1 MVITLVKS
9 GFLTLQAIKE
19 KLNNHVFSSIPKL
32 NLLLAFIHTVLT
44 LFLGSKVIKIWI
56 LNLTTVALS
65 WWLLWAQWISVKHLN
80 YHTFPPD
87 KRGYQ
92 HFIMAILFHQ
102 QNHGDRLSSELIC
115 FLLLM
120 SEIHLG
126 FWTTN
131 NILQEFLIMLSFQ
144 WYVWLTLRDH
154 KTRIEYLSYCVM
166 FWFGSTNDLTSFEL
180 NNSESTIIFVTF
192 ICYCYFHEFKFCEI
206 LQLFY
211 YKFF

>member
-56 LNLTTVALS
+56 LNLTIVALS
-65 WWLLWAQWISVKHLN
+65 WWLLWALDTKECRSIQQVTHIGVAQNLEFRHAEVHAWQYVCFTAINKIHVCM

-102 QNHGDRLSSELIC
+102 QNHGDRLSSELIR
-115 FLLLM
+115 FLLHM

-131 NILQEFLIMLSFQ
+131 NIFTRVPNYAVFSVVCLIH
-144 WYVWLTLRDH
+144 TERP
-154 KTRIEYLSYCVM
+154 
-166 FWFGSTNDLTSFEL
+166 
-180 NNSESTIIFVTF
+180 
-192 ICYCYFHEFKFCEI
+192 
-206 LQLFY
+206 
-211 YKFF
+211 